1 VTVPRRWL
9 LLAALGLAL
18 ALPACKKRDPT
29 VGSGVGATKARSV
42 GAFSAIR
49 VGGGLEFDVTV
60 GKSAPLEVTGDDNL
74 LGYVT
79 SRVEN
84 GTLVLDVGTKLKRK
98 QPLRV
103 RVGTEGL
110 AALHTGGGAKGKV
123 RGVRSEAFEVEAA
136 GGAKLAIAGS
146 SQRLSVTTRKAARVD
161 LNEFSAATA
170 VVSASDTS
178 TVELGHL
185 EELDVVQ
192 KGLSRVV
199 YRGAPKLTQSVTK
212 PARLIHRD

>member
-1 VTVPRRWL
+1 VTFPRRWL
-9 LLAALGLAL
+9 VLAALGLAL
-18 ALPACKKRDPT
+18 PACKKPDPR

-60 GKSAPLEVTGDDNL
+60 GKSEPLEVTGDDNL

-84 GTLVLDVGTKLKRK
+84 GTLVLDVATKLKRK

-110 AALHTGGGAKGKV
+110 TAVRAGGGVRGKV
-123 RGVRSEAFEVEAA
+123 RGVRSDAFEVEAA
-136 GGAKLAIAGS
+136 GGSQLTIAGF
-146 SQRLSVTTRKAARVD
+146 SQSLSVTTRRAARAD
-161 LNEFSAATA
+161 LNEFSTA
-170 VVSASDTS
+170 KALVSASDTS
-178 TVELGHL
+178 TVELGHV
-185 EELDVVQ
+185 EELEVVQ
-192 KGLSRVV
+192 KGLSRVM
-199 YRGAPKLTQSVTK
+199 YRGSPKLTQNVTK